1 MTASNVKMVNQM
13 ANAGFV
19 QERVASES
27 ISGNDT
33 HDPLDIIDCLPVVE
47 IAISALERG
56 LFQRGSGTDP
66 THVKLLAD
74 AAGASELPPIVVQE
88 DNLRIVDGMHRLEAA
103 KMRGETIIRAR
114 LVSCSDEDAFIL
126 AVKSNTLHGLPLSRA
141 DRIFGAQQILAWHPE
156 WSDRAVGVAA
166 GLGTRAIA
174 ALRRR
179 LDDSGQQSGKRLGRD
194 GKRHPVAGIEG
205 RRRAAD
211 YIASRPDASLREIA
225 READVSLG
233 TARDVRVRLQRGLE
247 PVTVGQQASSAES
260 SVAAYPTSNGQ
271 QQEDGRRDVRRIAS
285 GRDWAAISAKLMND
299 PSLKYSEGG
308 RAFIRWMALY
318 AMHANEWR
326 GYIDAVPAHWMNDIS
341 LVADSVR
348 EELAEFADQLR
359 RRQNLA
365 KLALLHVTRSCG
377 ACEPAKLPTRVVF
390 PGRADCYRK
399 KTIRIGRFSWM
410 N

>member
-1 MTASNVKMVNQM
+1 MTESNVKMVNRES
-13 ANAGFV
+13 NAEFV
-19 QERVASES
+19 PARVAAES
-27 ISGNDT
+27 ISGNDA
-33 HDPLDIIDCLPVVE
+33 HDPFDMIDCLPVVE
-47 IAISALERG
+47 IAISALECG

-74 AAGASELPPIVVQE
+74 AASASELPPIVVQE
-88 DNLRIVDGMHRLEAA
+88 NNFRIVDGMHRLEAA
-103 KMRGETIIRAR
+103 KMRGETTIRAH

-126 AVKSNTLHGLPLSRA
+126 AVKSNTLHGLPLSRT

-174 ALRRR
+174 ALRCR

-211 YIASRPDASLREIA
+211 YIASRPEASLREIA

-233 TARDVRVRLQRGLE
+233 TARDVRARLQRGLE

-260 SVAAYPTSNGQ
+260 SVAAHSTSNGQ
-271 QQEDGRRDVRRIAS
+271 QPENGRRDVRRLAA
-285 GRDWAAISAKLMND
+285 GRDWGTISAKLMND

-318 AMHANEWR
+318 AAHASEWR
-326 GYIDAVPAHWMNDIS
+326 EYIDAVPAHWMS
-341 LVADSVR
+341 EVSSVADSVR

-359 RRQNLA
+359 RRQLA
-365 KLALLHVTRSCG
+365 KASFA
-377 ACEPAKLPTRVVF
+377 ACDAPLQSLRT
-390 PGRADCYRK
+390 G
-399 KTIRIGRFSWM
+399 
-410 N
+410 

>member
-1 MTASNVKMVNQM
+1 VNGGLVIMPEGMRMTESNVKMVNQM
-13 ANAGFV
+13 ANAEFIS
-19 QERVASES
+19 EHVAAAS

-33 HDPLDIIDCLPVVE
+33 HDPFDMIDCLPVVE
-47 IAISALERG
+47 IAISVLERG
-56 LFQRGSGTDP
+56 LFQRSSGTDP

-74 AAGASELPPIVVQE
+74 VACASELPPILVQK
-88 DNLRIVDGMHRLEAA
+88 NNFRVVDGMHRLEAA

-126 AVKSNTLHGLPLSRA
+126 AVKSNTLHGLPLSRT

-156 WSDRAVGVAA
+156 WSDRAVGVAS

-174 ALRRR
+174 ALRCR
-179 LDDSGQQSGKRLGRD
+179 LDASGQPSGKRLGRD

-225 READVSLG
+225 RAVDVSLG
-233 TARDVRVRLQRGLE
+233 TARDVRARLQRGLE
-247 PVTVGQQASSAES
+247 PVTVGQQASSAGS
-260 SVAAYPTSNGQ
+260 SVAAQSTSNGRPP
-271 QQEDGRRDVRRIAS
+271 ENGPRDVRRIAV
-285 GRDWAAISAKLMND
+285 GRDWGTISAKLMND

-318 AMHANEWR
+318 AAHASEWR
-326 GYIDAVPAHWMNDIS
+326 EYIDAVPAHWMTDVS

-365 KLALLHVTRSCG
+365 SFT
-377 ACEPAKLPTRVVF
+377 ACNAPLQRLRT
-390 PGRADCYRK
+390 G
-399 KTIRIGRFSWM
+399 
-410 N
+410 